1 MGGKPAKGR
10 GRVIMVG
17 AFPPPILGMAT
28 INAAVR
34 DQLVGAGGAPRVV
47 DVSANS
53 LDRSFASRMGRFPK
67 IVRAVLVL
75 LFGRHRSGDSLY
87 MSVSGGLGQM
97 YEVVFV
103 VCARLRGLR
112 VYFHHHSFAYL
123 DSRSRVSQLLFRIA
137 GRAAVHIALSRRMAE
152 RLKRLYRVRRVVP
165 VSNTVFLP
173 ASQTADVSN
182 RTELRT
188 LGLMSNLSLEKGLF
202 EFLELTAET
211 RRRDLPVK
219 ALLAGPFHDAA
230 TERQAQVRLNETDN
244 IEYLGP
250 QDGKEKEIFFSDI
263 DVFVFPTSYQ
273 NEAEPVVIH
282 EAMSRG
288 LPVIAFGRGC
298 IPEMIGPGSGLVID
312 PGEPF
317 GPPALAKIEE
327 WINLPETYRRA
338 SCAAK
343 TQFALYLADS
353 TCIWRSLLEEIIGI
367 EVDSTTGARWEK
379 GLSRE
384 ST

>member
-1 MGGKPAKGR
+1 M
-10 GRVIMVG
+10 IMVG
-17 AFPPPILGMAT
+17 TFPPPVHGMAT

-34 DQLVGAGGAPRVV
+34 DQFVAAGAAPRVI
-47 DVSANS
+47 DVSANT
-53 LDRSFASRMGRFPK
+53 LDRSFVSRMGRFPK
-67 IVRAVLVL
+67 IVRAVPIL

-87 MSVSGGLGQM
+87 MSVSGGLGQL
-97 YEVVFV
+97 YEVVIV
-103 VCARLRGLR
+103 ACARLRGLR
-112 VYFHHHSFAYL
+112 VYVHHHSFAYL
-123 DSRSRVSQLLFRIA
+123 DSRSLVSQLLFRIA
-137 GRAAVHIALSRRMAE
+137 GRSAVHIALSRRMAE
-152 RLKRLYRVRRVVP
+152 HLKRLYRVRRAVP

-182 RTELRT
+182 RTELRA

-202 EFLELTAET
+202 EFLELAADM
-211 RRRDLPVK
+211 RRKGLPVK
-219 ALLAGPFHDAA
+219 ALLAGPFQDAA
-230 TERQAQVRLNETDN
+230 TEEQAQVRVSETDSV
-244 IEYLGP
+244 EYLGP
-250 QDGKEKEIFFSDI
+250 QADKEKEIFFSNI

-273 NEAEPVVIH
+273 NEAEPVVVH

-298 IPEMIGPGSGLVID
+298 IPEMVGPGSGLVIN

-343 TQFALYLADS
+343 TQFASCLADS
-353 TCIWRSLLEEIIGI
+353 TCIWRSMLDEIIGI
-367 EVDSTTGARWEK
+367 EVGSTIGARPDGEVA
-379 GLSRE
+379 E
-384 ST
+384 